1 MINFRYQGY
10 AKHFSNRAFWKK
22 VKSLP
27 RTYRDLIY
35 YAKLLWYVMQD
46 PGVPVALKT
55 AAVGALGYLISP
67 VDLMPDM
74 LPGGFVDDLAVV
86 MSVLKMLDAHVTPD
100 MRRRARK

>member
-1 MINFRYQGY
+1 MINLRYQGY

-46 PGVPVALKT
+46 PDVPVVLKT

-74 LPGGFVDDLAVV
+74 LPSGFVDDLAVV

-100 MRRRARK
+100 MRRRARE

>member
-1 MINFRYQGY
+1 
-10 AKHFSNRAFWKK
+10 

-27 RTYRDLIY
+27 GTYRDLIY

-86 MSVLKMLDAHVTPD
+86 MSVLKMLDSYVTPE

>member
-10 AKHFSNRAFWKK
+10 GKHFSNRACWKK

-27 RTYRDLIY
+27 GTYRDLIY

-46 PGVPVALKT
+46 PSVPVALKT
-55 AAVGALGYLISP
+55 AAIGALGYLISP

-86 MSVLKMLDAHVTPD
+86 MSVLKMLDAYVTPEI
-100 MRRRARK
+100 RRRARE